1 MHRILRPD
9 GTIRW
14 VVSSGRGIRN
24 EQGELMTLIGGCLD
38 VTDQRAIEERLR
50 QTQKLEALG
59 ALTAGVAHNFNN
71 MLAVILPFLEG
82 ALESPQCHAPELGSA
97 ALHSA
102 NRAAQMIRQLTTLA
116 GGRPA
121 GRKSVRNLT
130 AVARAAA
137 EICEQLFKGQ
147 LTIRVEGGD
156 AAFPTLCDEASIEQ
170 TVVNLLLNARD
181 ALRDSVQPH
190 PEISV
195 QLRQVASRDV
205 PAFPGRM
212 HGNYAVIE
220 VSDNGAGMD
229 ESTRAR
235 LFEPFF
241 TTKGPDRGTGLGLA
255 TSHAIVREH
264 GGFIF
269 CSSRL
274 GAGSTFSVYLPLAEH
289 EPRTAGPESTAQ
301 PALEKMLRVLVVEDD
316 AMVRRTTVALLK
328 AGGHVVS
335 EAPTPASALEQLQ
348 SSARFDAVLLDRSM
362 PGGGGAPLVE
372 AIRRI
377 APDVCLVYFTGGDV
391 PEEEQAR
398 VDAVLYKPL
407 GARDLLSML
416 DTVCR
421 KRRPSSAA
429 GREAS

>member
-1 MHRILRPD
+1 
-9 GTIRW
+9 
-14 VVSSGRGIRN
+14 
-24 EQGELMTLIGGCLD
+24 
-38 VTDQRAIEERLR
+38 
-50 QTQKLEALG
+50 
-59 ALTAGVAHNFNN
+59 
-71 MLAVILPFLEG
+71 
-82 ALESPQCHAPELGSA
+82 
-97 ALHSA
+97 
-102 NRAAQMIRQLTTLA
+102 
-116 GGRPA
+116 
-121 GRKSVRNLT
+121 
-130 AVARAAA
+130 
-137 EICEQLFKGQ
+137 
-147 LTIRVEGGD
+147 
-156 AAFPTLCDEASIEQ
+156 
-170 TVVNLLLNARD
+170 
-181 ALRDSVQPH
+181 
-190 PEISV
+190 
-195 QLRQVASRDV
+195 V
-205 PAFPGRM
+205 PAFPGRLQR
-212 HGNYAVIE
+212 NYAVLE

-229 ESTRAR
+229 EATRAR

-269 CSSRL
+269 CSSKL
-274 GAGSTFSVYLPLAEH
+274 GAGSTFSVYLPLAEG
-289 EPRTAGPESTAQ
+289 ESRTAGPDSTSQ

-316 AMVRRTTVALLK
+316 AMVRRTTVMLLK
-328 AGGHVVS
+328 AGGHIVS

-348 SSARFDAVLLDRSM
+348 SAARFDAVLLDRSM

-407 GARDLLSML
+407 GARDLLSKL

-421 KRRPSSAA
+421 KRRRSSAR